1 MMWCQWGTA
10 STSSR
15 IWDGVGHQDLQA
27 RPAILSHLARC
38 YHAAL
43 VNRSTR
49 ALLLAAGSVLV
60 LAAPVLAA
68 LVLTGCGQRQDENAA
83 TPAASSPK
91 RIAKPVDFDGDG
103 ISDWLVYRGGTWL
116 HLGPPK
122 GAAALPSIQTGPPD
136 PSCIPAPADYDGDG
150 KVDLS
155 QKCGGA
161 WHFYNADGSY
171 AKGIWT
177 GGGAGE
183 LPVPADYDGDGDA
196 DVVVFRAGA
205 WQFYDSASGAAARS
219 VWTGPGAGS
228 HPIPMDYDGDG
239 NADFSVYQKGAW
251 TLFKDDGTPYR
262 GIWTGGTEGDVPV
275 PGNYHGLGRE
285 EVVIFRGGAWMFYD
299 LDTQANTGGVWTGA
313 APSPGRPRQ
322 PAPLD
327 LDGDGTLELTV
338 YTGNA
343 WSFFNDDGTL
353 LKVVPIDG
361 KPGDQPISRRQL
373 P

>member
-1 MMWCQWGTA
+1 MTQ
-10 STSSR
+10 
-15 IWDGVGHQDLQA
+15 
-27 RPAILSHLARC
+27 C
-38 YHAAL
+38 YHPAL
-43 VNRSTR
+43 VSTSTR
-49 ALLLAAGSVLV
+49 ALLLLLAACALV
-60 LAAPVLAA
+60 LA
-68 LVLTGCGQRQDENAA
+68 GCGSQPDEDAAAGPAA
-83 TPAASSPK
+83 TPAPRRATP
-91 RIAKPVDFDGDG
+91 ADLDGDR

-122 GAAALPSIQTGPPD
+122 AEAALPSIQTGPPD
-136 PSCIPAPADYDGDG
+136 PSCIPALADYDGDG

-161 WHFYNADGSY
+161 WHFYNPDGSY
-171 AKGIWT
+171 RNGIWT
-177 GGGAGE
+177 GGAAGE

-205 WQFYDSASGAAARS
+205 WQFYDSASGAATRN
-219 VWTGPGAGS
+219 VWTGPGEGS
-228 HPIPMDYDGDG
+228 HPLPMDYDGDG

-251 TLFKDDGTPYR
+251 TLFKDDGTPFR
-262 GIWTGGTEGDVPV
+262 GIWTGGVEGDVPV

-299 LDTQANTGGVWTGA
+299 QDTQANTGGVWTGA
-313 APSPGRPRQ
+313 APSPGRARQ

-343 WSFFNDDGTL
+343 WSFYNDDGTL
-353 LKVVPIDG
+353 LRTIPVDG
-361 KPGDQPISRRQL
+361 KPGDQSISRRQL